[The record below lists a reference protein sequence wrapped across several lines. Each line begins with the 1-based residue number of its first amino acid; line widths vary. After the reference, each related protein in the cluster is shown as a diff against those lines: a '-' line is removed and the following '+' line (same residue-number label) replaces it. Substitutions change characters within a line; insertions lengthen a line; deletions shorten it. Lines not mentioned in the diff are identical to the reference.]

1 MQTAVYEPEHIIFRQ
16 GEMNAS
22 LYFINAGRVTT
33 FYHKDDHAILL
44 KTLGPG
50 DLVGEDTFFTN
61 STCTTSAMAHSTVKL
76 NIIGKT
82 VLQKW
87 QADEPNLANKLKA
100 YCSGLEPIKDLL
112 QKKELERRA
121 YPRYAISGSAAIK
134 ILDKQGSKIYKGDL
148 SDISVS
154 GVSFEINASP
164 TAADAL
170 LGCRLNLKFTLR
182 GAFSEISIDHE
193 GRIVGVHG
201 QLFNEYFINVK
212 WEEPLEDAL
221 IDRIKAF
228 E

>member
-1 MQTAVYEPEHIIFRQ
+1 MQSAVYEPEQIIFRQ
-16 GEMNAS
+16 GEMNAN
-22 LYFINAGRVTT
+22 LYLINAGRVKL

-44 KTLGPG
+44 NTSGPG

-61 STCTTSAMAHSTVKL
+61 SNCTISAMAHSTVKL
-76 NIIGKT
+76 NIIEKT

-87 QADEPNLANKLKA
+87 QAEEPNLANKLQD
-100 YCSGLEPIKDLL
+100 YCTGLESIKDLI

-121 YPRYAISGSAAIK
+121 HPRYNISGSAAIK
-134 ILDKQGSKIYKGDL
+134 ILDDQGSKVFKGDL
-148 SDISVS
+148 SDISAS
-154 GVSFEINASP
+154 GVSFIMNTSP

-182 GAFSEISIDHE
+182 GAFPEISFDHE

-212 WEEPLEDAL
+212 WEEPLDDAL
-221 IDRIKAF
+221 IDRVKTF
-228 E
+228 G